1 MPCQPK
7 TWNDNKI
14 TFPISDP
21 AFSLAYAP
29 NDSEWAETKHALHN
43 KKSSSHIYLAIAL
56 LFLDQS
62 ITSEK
67 PIKDIMTTDMA
78 GGTPT
83 RGS

>member
-1 MPCQPK
+1 MIGK
-7 TWNDNKI
+7 SHSASVT
-14 TFPISDP
+14 P
-21 AFSLAYAP
+21 AFSFSFAP
-29 NDSEWAETKHALHN
+29 KDSGWAEAKDVLLHE
-43 KKSSSHIYLAIAL
+43 KKSSSNIYQAIAS

-67 PIKDIMTTDMA
+67 PIKDIITTDIA